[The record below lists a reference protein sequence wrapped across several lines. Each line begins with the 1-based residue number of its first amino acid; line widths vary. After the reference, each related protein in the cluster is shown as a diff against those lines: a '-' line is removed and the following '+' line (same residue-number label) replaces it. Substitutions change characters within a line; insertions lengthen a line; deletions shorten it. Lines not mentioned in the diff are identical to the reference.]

1 LIQLIELLNNWLDDN
16 LELKRTFAIWIRA
29 VLLRNSKNKLVL
41 PKIQDLKELKMTLA
55 ERFDQWAHQ
64 HQQRGV
70 EMGIEKGIQ
79 KGMEK
84 GIEKGEALILQRQLA
99 RRFGVLPSEILETIA
114 AASAGQIEIWCDRV
128 LDAQSLGEVFTDD

>member
-1 LIQLIELLNNWLDDN
+1 
-16 LELKRTFAIWIRA
+16 
-29 VLLRNSKNKLVL
+29 
-41 PKIQDLKELKMTLA
+41 MTLA

-99 RRFGVLPSEILETIA
+99 RRFGVLPNQILETIA
-114 AASAGQIEIWCDRV
+114 AASAGQIENWCDRV
-128 LDAQSLGEVFTDD
+128 LDAQSLDEVFRDK

>member
-1 LIQLIELLNNWLDDN
+1 
-16 LELKRTFAIWIRA
+16 
-29 VLLRNSKNKLVL
+29 
-41 PKIQDLKELKMTLA
+41 MTLA

-70 EMGIEKGIQ
+70 EMGIQ
-79 KGMEK
+79 KGM
-84 GIEKGEALILQRQLA
+84 EKGEALILQRQLA

-114 AASAGQIEIWCDRV
+114 AASASQIEIWCDRV

>member
-1 LIQLIELLNNWLDDN
+1 
-16 LELKRTFAIWIRA
+16 
-29 VLLRNSKNKLVL
+29 
-41 PKIQDLKELKMTLA
+41 MTLA

-99 RRFGVLPSEILETIA
+99 RRFGVLPNQILETIA
-114 AASAGQIEIWCDRV
+114 AASAGQIENWCDRV